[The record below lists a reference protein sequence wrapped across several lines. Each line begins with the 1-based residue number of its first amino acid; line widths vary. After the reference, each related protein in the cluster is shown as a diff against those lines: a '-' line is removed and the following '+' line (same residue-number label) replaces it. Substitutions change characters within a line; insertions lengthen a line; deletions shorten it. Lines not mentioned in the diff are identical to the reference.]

1 MKGYPTEYG
10 YMGFVDGE
18 YRLFSDEGDYLEFM
32 TEEGGR

>member
-18 YRLFSDEGDYLEFM
+18 YRLFSDEGEYIEYIA
-32 TEEGGR
+32 EGGR